1 MAYVRVNLLLQVWR
15 DEEELFTTRI
25 PSLDNVLK
33 ALKEGDRIYLDEILS
48 LAIMQYPQRVRSL
61 VTLRRFI
68 REHLDSAVLGI
79 DPQGREFCV
88 IEG

>member
-1 MAYVRVNLLLQVWR
+1 MAYVRVSLLLQISR
-15 DEEELFTTRI
+15 GEDELLSTST

-33 ALKEGDRIYLDEILS
+33 ALKAGDRIYLDEILP
-48 LAIMQYPQRVRSL
+48 LAVMQYPQRVSSL
-61 VTLRRFI
+61 AGLRRFI
-68 REHLDSAVLGI
+68 RERFDSAALGK